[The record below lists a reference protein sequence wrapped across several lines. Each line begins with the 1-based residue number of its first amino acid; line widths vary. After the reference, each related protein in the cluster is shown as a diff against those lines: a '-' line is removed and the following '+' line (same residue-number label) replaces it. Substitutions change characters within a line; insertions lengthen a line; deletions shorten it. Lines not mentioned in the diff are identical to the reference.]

1 MVSRLVLIANQSIV
15 GFTASAKNQLDSTIG
30 RFDFELEDATISSTG
45 HLQSIQ
51 FARPKEFEV
60 FDFVVKSNW
69 RNQLFVT
76 DQLIDCLTM
85 ITTTTVGWQVDL
97 LSLLI
102 PKIAFEILK
111 HLGQIPITI
120 DFLVKKA
127 NP

>member
-1 MVSRLVLIANQSIV
+1 MVSRLVLIANQAIV
-15 GFTASAKNQLDSTIG
+15 SFITSEKNQLDSTIS
-30 RFDFELEDATISSTG
+30 RFDFKLEDATTSSTD

-51 FARPKEFEV
+51 FARPKGFEV

-69 RNQLFVT
+69 TNQFFAK
-76 DQLIDCLTM
+76 DQIIDCLTM
-85 ITTTTVGWQVDL
+85 ITTTAGWQVDS

-102 PKIAFEILK
+102 PKITFEILK

-120 DFLVKKA
+120 DFQVKKA